1 MVWGLGIGCRNGFG
15 VLGLG
20 IRLPGFLVEFLEA
33 LERIQLSQKPSC
45 LHRSRAAP
53 QEAVQSTKEAIANE
67 AWGFRI
73 QVFKGFKV
81 FIV

>member
-1 MVWGLGIGCRNGFG
+1 MPERLWV
-15 VLGLG
+15 VGLG
-20 IRLPGFLVEFLEA
+20 IRLPGLLVECLEA

-45 LHRSRAAP
+45 LHHSRAPP

-73 QVFKGFKV
+73 QVFKRLKM